1 LNLIDNG
8 ISSRQN
14 LAENIHLLAAQRH
27 LYARVKR
34 LAAIQALLVGFTP
47 VVSAFVVAVK
57 PEWDIWAAF
66 SGIVVALCDTVWLDP
81 KQNSIRSF
89 GANVQESFDCNVLQL
104 PWNGALAGRRPSPE
118 DVHEAAEA
126 YSRASETPLEDWYP
140 RAVSSLPLYQGRLI
154 CQRTNCWWDSKQ
166 RKRYG
171 TWIVSTLS
179 VLSVAVFLLGLVK
192 GLSLQKFVLAV
203 MTPLLPAAL
212 WAAREFRRHI
222 ESATESDRLKEYGES
237 LWEQVVAGEVAEP
250 EVVKRSREL
259 QDAILV
265 RRRESAPV
273 LNWVYKSLRSKHE
286 DQMNVG
292 AQKMV
297 DQINNRPG
305 SPTLNVN
312 E

>member
-1 LNLIDNG
+1 MDNG

-14 LAENIHLLAAQRH
+14 LPENIQLLAAQRH
-27 LYARVKR
+27 LYSRVKR
-34 LAAIQALLVGFTP
+34 LAAIQTLLVGFTP
-47 VVSAFVVAVK
+47 VLSAFVVAGV

-66 SGIVVALCDTVWLDP
+66 IGIVVALCDSVWLDA
-81 KQNSIRSF
+81 KQNSLRTLAAS
-89 GANVQESFDCNVLQL
+89 VQETFDCDVLQL
-104 PWNGALAGRRPSPE
+104 PWNGALAGRHPSPE

-126 YSRASETPLEDWYP
+126 CSLTSATPLHDWYP
-140 RAVSSLPLYQGRLI
+140 RAVSSLALYEGRLV
-154 CQRTNCWWDSKQ
+154 CQRTNCWWDSKL

-171 TWIVSTLS
+171 TWIVSILS
-179 VLSVAVFLLGLVK
+179 SLSLAVFLLGLVK
-192 GLSLQKFVLAV
+192 GMSLQKFVLAV
-203 MTPLLPAAL
+203 MTPLLPAVI
-212 WAAREFRRHI
+212 WAARELRRQI
-222 ESATESDRLKEYGES
+222 ESARESDRLKEYGES
-237 LWEQVVAGEVAEP
+237 LWEQVVAGKVAEP

-273 LNWVYKSLRSKHE
+273 LNWVYKALRSKHE

-297 DQINNRPG
+297 DQISRRAG
-305 SPTLNVN
+305 SPPQSVN

>member
-1 LNLIDNG
+1 MDNG

-14 LAENIHLLAAQRH
+14 LPENIQLLAAQRQ
-27 LYARVKR
+27 LYSRVKR
-34 LAAIQALLVGFTP
+34 LAAIQTLLVGFTP
-47 VVSAFVVAVK
+47 VLSAFVVAAI

-66 SGIVVALCDTVWLDP
+66 IGIVVALCDTVWLDP
-81 KQNSIRSF
+81 KQNTLRTL
-89 GANVQESFDCNVLQL
+89 GASVQESFDCNVLQL
-104 PWNGALAGRRPSPE
+104 PWNGALSGRHPSPE

-126 YSRASETPLEDWYP
+126 YSRDSAAPLEDWYP
-140 RAVSSLPLYQGRLI
+140 RAVSSLLLYQGRLV
-154 CQRTNCWWDSKQ
+154 CQRTNCWWDSKL

-171 TWIVSTLS
+171 TWIVSTLC

-192 GLSLQKFVLAV
+192 GISLQKFVLAV

-212 WAAREFRRHI
+212 WAAREFRRQI
-222 ESATESDRLKEYGES
+222 ESAAESDRLKEYGES
-237 LWEQVVAGEVAEP
+237 LWEQVVAGEVAESD
-250 EVVKRSREL
+250 VDKRSREL

-273 LNWVYKSLRSKHE
+273 LNWVYKSLRRKHE
-286 DQMNVG
+286 EQMNVG

-297 DQINNRPG
+297 DQISHRTGVP
-305 SPTLNVN
+305 PQNVS